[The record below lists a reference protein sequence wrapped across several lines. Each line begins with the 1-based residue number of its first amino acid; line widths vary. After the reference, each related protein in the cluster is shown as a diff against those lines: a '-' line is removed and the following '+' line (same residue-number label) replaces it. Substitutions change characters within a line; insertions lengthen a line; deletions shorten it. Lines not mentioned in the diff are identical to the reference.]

1 MACLARTICVVLT
14 TLLLYFSRHNGIALL
29 LASASVGFCCMSR
42 IPRGGSG
49 GRASDAGSAR
59 VLLTSVWLW
68 LLSFVV
74 ERMSVEAEEPR
85 QRTGLDG
92 KVPTESLSFRLSQS
106 DLTCPVRVHVYEF
119 TTRAA
124 AHPIRVLR
132 FPYRPRYRAEH

>member
-14 TLLLYFSRHNGIALL
+14 TLLLYFSRRNGIALL
-29 LASASVGFCCMSR
+29 LASASVGLCCVSR

-74 ERMSVEAEEPR
+74 ERMSVEAEDR
-85 QRTGLDG
+85 GKGLDLTG
-92 KVPTESLSFRLSQS
+92 KSPQ
-106 DLTCPVRVHVYEF
+106 
-119 TTRAA
+119 RA
-124 AHPIRVLR
+124 
-132 FPYRPRYRAEH
+132 